1 MDKDISFCTET
12 DEELYL
18 LRTYCDTIEKRYRKV
33 RVGENEVIFL
43 FTLCWYDHCIYS
55 ETKGYE
61 GQMMR
66 RAENPWIKSI
76 K

>member
-33 RVGENEVIFL
+33 EVGENEVILL
-43 FTLCWYDHCIYS
+43 FTLC
-55 ETKGYE
+55 
-61 GQMMR
+61 
-66 RAENPWIKSI
+66 
-76 K
+76 